1 MIPIEKNII
10 VVDENGTVF
19 ESTWLKRANGLV
31 KKGRARWLDE
41 QTICLACPPE
51 QMEDN
56 EMETNKQTETV
67 AERSAE
73 TANVKQSCGLTVEG
87 LLDQMDAIRK
97 EMLSMKDLASTM
109 EAIAN
114 QGGEDDAGHIAEA
127 TSQAF
132 IARETTCQKQLAFLE
147 KVYKDYFS
155 APSEEMKTARTHMI
169 LESMND
175 VIPSLDYSDENGE
188 GSVEALKVLRELY
201 NDLLKQA

>member
-1 MIPIEKNII
+1 M
-10 VVDENGTVF
+10 EN
-19 ESTWLKRANGLV
+19 R
-31 KKGRARWLDE
+31 
-41 QTICLACPPE
+41 
-51 QMEDN
+51 
-56 EMETNKQTETV
+56 KQTEAV
-67 AERSAE
+67 NEHIAEAESA
-73 TANVKQSCGLTVEG
+73 KQTKTGPGGLTIG
-87 LLDQMDAIRK
+87 KLLDRMDAIRK